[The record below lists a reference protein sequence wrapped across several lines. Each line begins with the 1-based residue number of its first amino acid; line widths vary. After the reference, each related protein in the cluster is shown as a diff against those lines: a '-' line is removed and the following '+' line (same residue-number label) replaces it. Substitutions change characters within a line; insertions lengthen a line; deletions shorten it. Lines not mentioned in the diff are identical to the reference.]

1 VLHLNV
7 EIKARCLDTKV
18 FERTL
23 RSLGANFHGVDH
35 QLDTYFRVSQGRLK
49 LREGNIENALI
60 HYAREDDFTGPK
72 KSLVTL
78 YQLGERASELKNI
91 LSNSIGILVV
101 VDKCRKIFFIENV
114 KFHIDT
120 VEQLGTFVEIEVMDH
135 LGDSG
140 PIEFEQ
146 LKTQCDHYIEALQIS
161 KVDLIS
167 HSYSDM
173 ILGIDRD
180 HS

>member
-1 VLHLNV
+1 MSHLNV
-7 EIKARCLDTKV
+7 EIKARCSDTET
-18 FERTL
+18 FEKTL
-23 RSLGANFHGVDH
+23 WSLGADFHGVDH
-35 QLDTYFRVSQGRLK
+35 QVDTYFRVSHGRLK

-60 HYAREDDFTGPK
+60 HYAREDDSGAPK
-72 KSLVTL
+72 KSHVTL

-101 VDKCRKIFFIENV
+101 VDKHRKIFFIDNV

-120 VEQLGTFVEIEVMDH
+120 VEHLGTFVEIEAMDH

-140 PIEFEQ
+140 PFEFEH
-146 LKTQCDHYIEALQIS
+146 LKTQCDQYLEALQIR
-161 KVDLIS
+161 KIDLIS

-173 ILGIDRD
+173 ILEVDRD

>member
-1 VLHLNV
+1 MLHLNV
-7 EIKARCLDTKV
+7 EIKARCLDIDT

-23 RSLGANFHGVDH
+23 RSLGASFHGVDH
-35 QLDTYFRVSQGRLK
+35 QLDTYFQVAQGRLK

-60 HYAREDDFTGPK
+60 HYAREDDSTGPK
-72 KSLVTL
+72 KSYVTL
-78 YQLGERASELKNI
+78 YQLCEGASELKNI
-91 LSNSIGILVV
+91 LSNSIGILAV
-101 VDKCRKIFFIENV
+101 VDKRRKIFFIDNV

-120 VEQLGTFVEIEVMDH
+120 VEHLGTFVEIEAMDH

-140 PIEFEQ
+140 PVEFEQ
-146 LKTQCDHYIEALQIS
+146 LKVQCDQYLEALQIH

-173 ILGIDRD
+173 ILENTSRL
-180 HS
+180 